1 MKTINRIF
9 ILLVATVSLTAN
21 GGNNNEFS
29 VSGGGDIVGNWV
41 CDISDELSDDD
52 MYKGGVI
59 LIHFYS
65 DGTMYIE
72 EKLAWTDGTFEASE
86 RDGIYRISGDKIISG
101 DGETVK
107 FSLDDFI
114 LSLEA
119 PNWNDIFPYS
129 LRMFYRVSDSYTYSG
144 SFDLED
150 IIHEWREK

>member
-21 GGNNNEFS
+21 CENNNECS

-65 DGTMYIE
+65 DETLLIE
-72 EKLAWTDGTFEASE
+72 EIRACTDGLFEGSE
-86 RDGIYRISGDKIISG
+86 WDGIYRISGDKIITG

-107 FSLDDFI
+107 FSLYDFS

-119 PNWNDIFPYS
+119 PNWNHIYPYS
-129 LRMFYRVSDSYTYSG
+129 SRTFYRVSDSYTYSG
-144 SFDLED
+144 SFDFED
-150 IIHEWREK
+150 IIQEWREK